1 MEKSMKTGNMTSIIA
16 GCVFVGFTALQLQ
29 AAPPNILFFLSDDH
43 SVPFLNCYGQ
53 KEMKTPNLDKLA
65 AEGIKFTKMF
75 TSAPQCV
82 PSRAAIMTGRSPV
95 ACRITRFSSPLPRDE
110 ITFPEIL
117 RKDAGYFVGVL
128 GRSYHLDGSGRAPD
142 ITKRVFEDNKMETFP
157 DRFHYVTHNSQAH
170 TPSKIE
176 EFFDQRPKDKPYF
189 LWVNYSDPH
198 HPWTTGENP
207 PDPAKV
213 TVPGYLP
220 DLPGIRSDLSKHEGE
235 IENVDKQ
242 YGIALGIVKKRAGLE
257 NTVVIFMGD
266 NGLAL
271 PGGKGALHDP
281 GLNVPFIVW
290 YPGVVKPGG
299 SSNVLLSGEDLA
311 PTCLELGGL
320 PVPERISGVSFL
332 PLLKGEPFRDE
343 REYIFGER
351 GPHGSTPFKEGVKAS
366 GIDYARCV
374 RSRRYKLIYNHTPDR
389 IYSPVDSARNPGW
402 QEMTKAHQAGTLEE
416 KFVKRYFTTP
426 RPVFELYDLEVD
438 PNEMNNLYGKKEL
451 ESVTV
456 ELKEALQRKMIEDFD
471 YLALPIGPKPKG
483 YYRKI
488 EQEKRSRAF
497 VKLDLNKDGKLDLKE
512 FTTKRKPEEAKL
524 WFDARDVDKNGFL
537 SKKEYLSSSIKQ
549 PAGMK

>member
-1 MEKSMKTGNMTSIIA
+1 MKCQS
-16 GCVFVGFTALQLQ
+16 VFVLSVVSLCFCLQ

-75 TSAPQCV
+75 TGAPQCV
-82 PSRAAIMTGRSPV
+82 PSRATIMTGRSPV

-128 GRSYHLDGSGRAPD
+128 GRSYHLDGSGRKSD
-142 ITKRVFEDNKMETFP
+142 ITMRVFEDNKMVTFP
-157 DRFHYVTHNSQAH
+157 DRFHYVTHNSQML

-207 PDPAKV
+207 PPPEKV

-242 YGIALGIVKKRAGLE
+242 YKIALDIVKKRAGLE

-290 YPGVVKPGG
+290 YPGIVKAGRT
-299 SSNVLLSGEDLA
+299 SDVLLSGEDLA
-311 PTCLELGGL
+311 PTCLELAGL
-320 PVPERISGVSFL
+320 PVPKRISGVSFL
-332 PLLKGEPFRDE
+332 PLLKGEEFSNE

-351 GPHGSTPFKEGVKAS
+351 GPHGSTPFKAGLKAS

-374 RSRRYKLIYNHTPDR
+374 RSKRYKLIYNHTPDR
-389 IYSPVDSARNPGW
+389 EYGPVDSAGDPGW
-402 QEMTKAHQAGTLEE
+402 QDMVKAHKAGTLDA
-416 KFVKRYFTTP
+416 KFVNRYFTAP
-426 RPVFELYDLEVD
+426 RPVFELYDLESD
-438 PNEMNNLYGKKEL
+438 PDEMNNLYGKKGV
-451 ESVTV
+451 ESVTS

-488 EQEKRSRAF
+488 EREKRGKAF
-497 VKLDLNKDGKLDLKE
+497 VKLDLNKDGKLSIKE
-512 FTTKRKPEEAKL
+512 FTAKRKAEEAKP
-524 WFDARDVDKNGFL
+524 WFDARDVDKNGFVSREEFL
-537 SKKEYLSSSIKQ
+537 SANIKN
-549 PAGMK
+549 PTGAK

>member
-1 MEKSMKTGNMTSIIA
+1 MLS
-16 GCVFVGFTALQLQ
+16 VGLAC
-29 AAPPNILFFLSDDH
+29 AAQPPNILFFLSDDH
-43 SVPFLNCYGQ
+43 STPFLNCYGQ

-75 TSAPQCV
+75 TAAPQCV

-117 RKDAGYFVGVL
+117 RKDANYFVGVL
-128 GRSYHLDGSGRAPD
+128 GRSYHLDGSGRAPE
-142 ITKRVFEDNKMETFP
+142 ISKRVFEESHMLSFK
-157 DRFHYVTHNSQAH
+157 DRFHYVEVNSQMQ

-176 EFFDQRPKDKPYF
+176 GFFDQRPEDKPYF

-207 PDPAKV
+207 PVPENV

-220 DLPGIRSDLSKHEGE
+220 DLPGIRKDLSMHEGE

-242 YGIALGIVKKRAGLE
+242 FKIALDIVKKRAGLE
-257 NTVVIFMGD
+257 NTIVVFMGD

-299 SSNVLLSGEDLA
+299 TSETLLSGEDFA
-311 PTCLELGGL
+311 PTCLQLAGL

-332 PLLKGEPFRDE
+332 PLLQGRSFPSE

-351 GPHGSTPFKEGVKAS
+351 GPHGSAPFKAGIKAS
-366 GIDYARCV
+366 AIDYSRCV
-374 RSRRYKLIYNHTPDR
+374 RSRRYKLIYNNTPDHV
-389 IYSPVDSARNPGW
+389 YQPVDSAGNPGW
-402 QEMTKAHQAGTLEE
+402 CAMVKAFEEKTLDE
-416 KFVKRYFTTP
+416 KFVKRFFTAP
-426 RPVFELYDLEVD
+426 RPVYELYDLDED
-438 PNEMNNLYGKKEL
+438 PDEFNNLYGKIAL
-451 ESVTV
+451 ESVTR
-456 ELKEALQRKMIEDFD
+456 ELKEAMQRKMIEDFD
-471 YLALPIGPKPKG
+471 YLALPIAPPAKG
-483 YYRKI
+483 LLAKKVR
-488 EQEKRSRAF
+488 EQRTRSFA
-497 VKLDLNKDGKLDLKE
+497 KLDLNKDGKLDQGE
-512 FTTKRKPEEAKL
+512 FTGKRNPAEALL
-524 WFDARDVDKNGFL
+524 WFNARDADHNNCVSKAEFL
-537 SKKEYLSSSIKQ
+537 RNDMHKPVGVK
-549 PAGMK
+549 